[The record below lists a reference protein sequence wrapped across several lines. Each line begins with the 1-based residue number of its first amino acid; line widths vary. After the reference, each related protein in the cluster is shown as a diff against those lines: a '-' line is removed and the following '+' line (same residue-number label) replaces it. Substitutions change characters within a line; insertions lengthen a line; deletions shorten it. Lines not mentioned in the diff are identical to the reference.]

1 MECPQLRQQVN
12 LIFIMH
18 RPDLKEKLDNAMR
31 RMEYDK
37 PFYADDLYKKYLLTT
52 SAPVLS
58 KDEIDWVSKHKEIRI
73 GCLNDDGFSHFDEE
87 TGQVTGVITD
97 YIMAASDCLSNQ
109 KLLFNFQ
116 SFDSQDELL
125 KALKNDEIDMIFRV
139 SQNPYIAEKYDF
151 ILSNTVMSINI
162 SAVTSKTAF
171 NENDE
176 NTVAIEKGNLSL
188 KWYVSYNY
196 PKWKIKEYSS
206 LEKVE
211 KAVHQGQV
219 DCFIAET
226 GTLSKYTENKFL
238 PNVAVKL
245 PALAVE
251 IYGNFF

>member
-1 MECPQLRQQVN
+1 
-12 LIFIMH
+12 
-18 RPDLKEKLDNAMR
+18 
-31 RMEYDK
+31 
-37 PFYADDLYKKYLLTT
+37 
-52 SAPVLS
+52 
-58 KDEIDWVSKHKEIRI
+58 
-73 GCLNDDGFSHFDEE
+73 
-87 TGQVTGVITD
+87 
-97 YIMAASDCLSNQ
+97 
-109 KLLFNFQ
+109 
-116 SFDSQDELL
+116 
-125 KALKNDEIDMIFRV
+125 MIFRV

-196 PKWKIKEYSS
+196 TKWKIKEYSS

-211 KAVHQGQV
+211 KAVRQGQV

-251 IYGNFF
+251 I